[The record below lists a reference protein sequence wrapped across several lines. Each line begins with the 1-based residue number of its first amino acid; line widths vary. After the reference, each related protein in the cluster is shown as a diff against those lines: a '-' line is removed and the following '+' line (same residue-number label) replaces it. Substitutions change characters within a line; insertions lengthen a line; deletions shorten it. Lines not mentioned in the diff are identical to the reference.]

1 MTFTRPDGRKPDQLR
16 PVTIAIGVSKFAEGS
31 AEISFGDTKV
41 LCLATLQDSVPKFLE
56 GKGTGWITAEYAMLP
71 RSTPER
77 SQRESIVGRP
87 GGRTFEIQR
96 LVGRALRAAIDL
108 KALGSRSIVVDCEV
122 LQADGGTRTA
132 AITGGFVALAHA
144 VRKINPSPIVRSVAA
159 VSAGYVKGELMLDL
173 AYAEDSIADADV
185 NVVATSQGELIEVQ
199 GTAEGRPFSR
209 ADFDRVLALSM
220 DGIAR
225 LIAAQRSALDHA

>member
-1 MTFTRPDGRKPDQLR
+1 VSYARPDGRGATQLR
-16 PVTIAIGVSKFAEGS
+16 PVTINVGVSKFAEGS
-31 AEISFGDTKV
+31 AEVSFGDTKV
-41 LCLATLQDSVPKFLE
+41 LCLATLQDSVPRFLE

-77 SQRESIVGRP
+77 SQRESIAGRP

-108 KALGSRSIVVDCEV
+108 KALGSRSVVVDCEV
-122 LQADGGTRTA
+122 IQADGGTRTA

-144 VRKINPSPIVRSVAA
+144 VRKLQPTPIVRSVAA
-159 VSAGYVKGELMLDL
+159 VSAGYVKGELLLDL

-185 NVVATSQGELIEVQ
+185 NVVATSAGELIEVQ

-209 ADFDRVLALSM
+209 KDFDQVLALAM
-220 DGIAR
+220 DGITQ
-225 LIAAQRSALDHA
+225 LLAAQRAALR

>member
-1 MTFTRPDGRKPDQLR
+1 MSFVRPDGRKATALR
-16 PVTIAIGVSKFAEGS
+16 PISITVGVSKFAEGS

-41 LCLATLQDSVPKFLE
+41 LCLATLQDTVPKFLE

-77 SQRESIVGRP
+77 SQRESIAGRP

-108 KALGSRSIVVDCEV
+108 KVLGPRSLVVDCEV
-122 LQADGGTRTA
+122 IQADGGTRTA

-144 VRKINPSPIVRSVAA
+144 VRKIQPSPILRNVAA
-159 VSAGYVKGELMLDL
+159 ISAGYVKGELLLDL

-185 NVVATSQGELIEVQ
+185 NVVATSEGELIEVQ

-209 ADFDRVLALSM
+209 ADFDRVLALAM
-220 DGIAR
+220 DGIAQ
-225 LIAAQRSALDHA
+225 LVAAQRSALK